1 MPEDSVTC
9 PKCGERI
16 SLTAAVTASIEARLR
31 KRLAAEVEERER
43 EVTKREEKLKTSE
56 KRIEER
62 VDRLVQERFDEQT
75 PKLKERLK
83 REIAEESR
91 GEFEELRNRLHAKE
105 ARLKAFETRERE
117 LVEKEEGLVDR
128 ERRVSLDAKKALE
141 KEREVLIDRVRG
153 EESER
158 WEGQLREKQTEL
170 ERVQQALE
178 RAQKAGVSGELAGEV
193 AERTLLERLTDAFT
207 EDQIGSVG
215 RGKQG
220 ADVLQSVQGGG
231 LILWESKDRYENWSN
246 EWIPKLK
253 RDRDEAK
260 ASVGVLVTTV
270 GPGSKPVRVP
280 TYEDGVMLSPP
291 GLVVGVASLLR
302 PMLGEIARQRRLY
315 DKQETLQEA
324 VYAWVTSQGFRNG
337 IVAIAENLQSLER
350 EVSRAKVNHAK
361 WFKRME
367 VGVER
372 TARALGEF
380 YGSAQGQARLPDLP
394 VLALNGGTASI
405 HELDEDRDGHSEP
418 DEGETR

>member
-1 MPEDSVTC
+1 MAEDSVTC

-31 KRLAAEVEERER
+31 KRLATEVEERER
-43 EVTKREEKLKTSE
+43 EVSKREEKLKNSE

-62 VDRLVQERFDEQT
+62 VEHLVQERFDEQT

-83 REIAEESR
+83 REIAEENR

-105 ARLKAFETRERE
+105 ERLKTFEARERE
-117 LVEKEEGLVDR
+117 LVEKEEGLADR
-128 ERRVSLDAKKALE
+128 ERRLALEAKKAVE
-141 KEREVLIDRVRG
+141 KERELLIDKVRG
-153 EESER
+153 EESEK

-170 ERVQQALE
+170 DRVQQALE

-193 AERTLLERLTDAFT
+193 AERTLIERLTDAFG

-280 TYEDGVMLSPP
+280 TYEDGIMLTPP

-337 IVAIAENLQSLER
+337 IAAIAENLQTLER
-350 EVSRAKVNHAK
+350 EVGRAKINHAK

-367 VGVER
+367 VGIER
-372 TARALGEF
+372 TTRALGEF

-394 VLALNGGTASI
+394 LLS
-405 HELDEDRDGHSEP
+405 LSDGSAVQPEQSTSEVDNP
-418 DEGETR
+418 DPGDH